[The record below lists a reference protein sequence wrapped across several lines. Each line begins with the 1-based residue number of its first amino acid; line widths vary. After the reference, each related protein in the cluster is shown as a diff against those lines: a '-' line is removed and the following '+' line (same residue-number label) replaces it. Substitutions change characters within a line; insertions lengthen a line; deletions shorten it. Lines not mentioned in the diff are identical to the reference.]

1 MYTKDNKFFIFVLV
15 CFYLLF
21 NIYNGNYHNILL
33 FIVLFCMLTNFVT
46 DKTNVLLSVYVVIIV
61 YNIITKFHLL
71 ENFQN
76 NISNNKEQNKN
87 NFNKRPNVLQNNIKS
102 LVYKKKK
109 KIEPVDV
116 KNIVNNLSERL
127 VKKYLEKLKREA
139 PTLVSTRKVKI
150 IDIIPIKSDLSL
162 ARINNM
168 KFKNEIIKSP
178 IVITNDNF
186 LVDGHH
192 RWFIQ
197 KSKLKNTKNIDSN
210 DDEDFITCIIV
221 KKNITSFLRDVNEYK
236 NDYNEN
242 ELYNFKLDYKKIN
255 SAKSAIE
262 NIKKNTGMLEQY
274 VNDLSKLNI
283 V

>member
-1 MYTKDNKFFIFVLV
+1 MYTKDNKFFIFFLV

-21 NIYNGNYHNILL
+21 NIYNGKYHNILI
-33 FIVLFCMLTNFVT
+33 FIVLFCVLTNFVN
-46 DKTNVLLSVYVVIIV
+46 DKTNLLLSVYVIIIV
-61 YNIITKFHLL
+61 YNIVTNFHLL
-71 ENFQN
+71 ENFQDN
-76 NISNNKEQNKN
+76 LINKN
-87 NFNKRPNVLQNNIKS
+87 EKHTDTSNKRSIVSQPIIKN
-102 LVYKKKK
+102 LGYKKKK
-109 KIEPVDV
+109 RIAPFDV

-197 KSKLKNTKNIDSN
+197 KSKLKNTKNNDSN

-221 KKNITSFLRDVNEYK
+221 KKNINSFLRDINEYK